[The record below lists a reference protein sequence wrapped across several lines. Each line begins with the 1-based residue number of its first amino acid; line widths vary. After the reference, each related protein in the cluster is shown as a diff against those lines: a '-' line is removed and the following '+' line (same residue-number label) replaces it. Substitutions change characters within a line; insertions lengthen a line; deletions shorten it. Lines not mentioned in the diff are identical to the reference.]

1 MIRTLIS
8 TLFLLCAWPLFAEEK
23 EGGIIGTGVI
33 GQITG
38 LENFEVSG
46 MRFGF
51 ASDIELKGLS
61 TLDDLRLGMTV
72 ALSTG
77 REGDSWQIKSLRHMP
92 VLTGPVTAAG
102 EVMGV
107 PVIGDLPT
115 SGTVMVDGFW
125 TKDGVVASRI
135 VSIAQDSVEVT
146 GIYDGAGLIGQVP
159 VQSEGLADF
168 AAGMPLSVSGRF
180 EDGLV
185 IVDAVMEGLF
195 MDVSPDLVLL
205 EGYFQ
210 PTPAN
215 EVLSL
220 QGVAIASI
228 ASEPDAGLDQLV
240 RRCSLNGRT
249 DFLRGDLTHAE
260 ADIVNSFCI
269 SASN

>member
-1 MIRTLIS
+1 MIRTLVSI
-8 TLFLLCAWPLFAEEK
+8 LCLLCASPLLAEEK

-61 TLDDLRLGMTV
+61 SLNDLRMGMTL

-77 REGDSWQIKSLRHMP
+77 RDGDSWQIKSLRHMP
-92 VLTGPVTAAG
+92 VLTGPITAAG

-107 PVIGDLPT
+107 PVIGDLPS
-115 SGTVMVDGFW
+115 SGTVLIDGFW
-125 TKDGVVASRI
+125 SKDGIVASRI
-135 VSIAQDSVEVT
+135 VQVAQDSVEVT
-146 GIYDGAGLIGQVP
+146 GVYDGAGLIGQVP
-159 VQSEGLADF
+159 VQGEGLAGF
-168 AAGMPLSVSGRF
+168 AKGTPLSVTGRF
-180 EDGLV
+180 ENGLV
-185 IVDAVMEGLF
+185 IVGSAMEGPF
-195 MDVSPDLVLL
+195 MDASPDLMLL

-210 PTPAN
+210 PMPAN
-215 EVLSL
+215 DVLSL
-220 QGVAIASI
+220 QGVAIAS
-228 ASEPDAGLDQLV
+228 AAGERDAGLDKLV

-249 DFLRGDLTHAE
+249 DFSRGDLTQGD